1 MSLTTVAARV
11 QPDEALLRLPPSRP
25 ERFQRSDFIAASLVF
40 VITLGV
46 YIATLAPNVTLEDSG
61 ELITAAAKFGVGH
74 PPGYP
79 LWTLSGFLLSHLFP
93 FGNLSWRINLQ
104 SALFGAE
111 SNAVLTLLVCH
122 SGRWLLQ
129 RWTEPEHQAAVRP
142 YVFYAA
148 VMGGLVIGFSDV
160 MWSQAVIA
168 AVHGTIQA
176 LILNLVLLLFYLWM
190 LEPQKSRRLLACRT
204 RRRRASHSRSR

>member
-1 MSLTTVAARV
+1 MALTTVAATI
-11 QPDEALLRLPPSRP
+11 QPDDTLSKLPPSVP
-25 ERFQRSDFIAASLVF
+25 ERFLRSDWIAAAIVF
-40 VITLGV
+40 FVTLGV
-46 YIATLAPNVTLEDSG
+46 YVATLAPNVTLEDSS

-79 LWTLSGFLLSHLFP
+79 FWTLSGFLLSHLFP

-129 RWTEPEHQAAVRP
+129 RWTSPETQ
-142 YVFYAA
+142 
-148 VMGGLVIGFSDV
+148 
-160 MWSQAVIA
+160 
-168 AVHGTIQA
+168 
-176 LILNLVLLLFYLWM
+176 
-190 LEPQKSRRLLACRT
+190 
-204 RRRRASHSRSR
+204 